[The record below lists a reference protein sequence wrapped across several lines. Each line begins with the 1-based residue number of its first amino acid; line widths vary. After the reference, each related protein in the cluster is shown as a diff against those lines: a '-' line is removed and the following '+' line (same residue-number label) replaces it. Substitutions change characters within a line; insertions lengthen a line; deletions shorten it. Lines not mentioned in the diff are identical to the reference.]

1 MFQNINNIA
10 QKCKS
15 YDKQKILIAGL
26 LITNRFAQD
35 FMDEVN
41 KFIENTCYWNISL
54 AKNYC
59 ITIHMHKTISYIYSF
74 LRYSRI

>member
-26 LITNRFAQD
+26 LITNRLAQD
-35 FMDEVN
+35 FMEEVN
-41 KFIENTCYWNISL
+41 KFIENTCYIEG
-54 AKNYC
+54 
-59 ITIHMHKTISYIYSF
+59 YIYVKNDNITRTKF
-74 LRYSRI
+74 I